1 MTSVD
6 YLLARLPP
14 LDPDLVA
21 LPIGPEEFSDLI
33 LDGDIRFW
41 ASGVLDWLRIANW
54 CSNHRNLPVPFPYV
68 KSEPSSPVGLHPWR
82 EYYDRHSAIHAPD
95 LVRAWARE
103 DAALV
108 SARARV
114 GGRDLALQVRH
125 TLEPRMQILVS
136 GAAGTIEAAAAQD
149 AKLTRLSF
157 QWLNERVFCRARDS
171 EDLIYVYA
179 IKLLLLARVG
189 RRIEASDAA

>member
-14 LDPDLVA
+14 LAPDLVE

-33 LDGDIRFW
+33 LDGDVRFW

-54 CSNHRNLPVPFPYV
+54 CSDQRDLPLPFPDAR
-68 KSEPSSPVGLHPWR
+68 KEPSSPVGLDPWR

-108 SARARV
+108 SARARLA
-114 GGRDLALQVRH
+114 GRDLALQVRH
-125 TLEPRMQILVS
+125 TLEPRMQVLVS
-136 GAAGTIEAAAAQD
+136 GAVGSIGAAADQD
-149 AKLTRLSF
+149 ARLTRLGF
-157 QWLNERVFCRARDS
+157 QWLDERVFCRGRDS
-171 EDLIYVYA
+171 DDLIYAYA
-179 IKLLLLARVG
+179 MKLLLLARVG